1 MSVVEPYSSM
11 SNEHDPK
18 YDPKFA
24 EDKPEDREVRDLVVS
39 PTGTQMSP
47 ENEIIELD
55 AHLGEPKVDH
65 PQYKQPE
72 LRSQDFAVLADGLG
86 EVGAY
91 HESSLLEAE
100 RKKMVEYDDYAPTF
114 TAKELTEIAVQCIPL
129 RIHVTVADHE
139 PLRQALTNFSDTIDE
154 SHDAPLDESYEG
166 IKYTKIEPKEG
177 NYIDP
182 FSVVASTQSVHY
194 YDDEGPY
201 YPDTS
206 VALSD
211 YPRIET

>member
-1 MSVVEPYSSM
+1 
-11 SNEHDPK
+11 
-18 YDPKFA
+18 
-24 EDKPEDREVRDLVVS
+24 
-39 PTGTQMSP
+39 MSP
-47 ENEIIELD
+47 GNEIITLD

-72 LRSQDFAVLADGLG
+72 LGPQDFGVLADGLG

-100 RKKMVEYDDYAPTF
+100 RKKMVEYNDYAPTF
-114 TAKELTEIAVQCIPL
+114 TAKELTEIAIQCIPL
-129 RIHVTVADHE
+129 RIHVIVINHE

-154 SHDAPLDESYEG
+154 SHEAPLDESYEG
-166 IKYTKIEPKEG
+166 IRHTKIEQKEG
-177 NYIDP
+177 EYIDP
-182 FSVVASTQSVHY
+182 FSVMGSTQSVHY

-206 VALSD
+206 IALSD
-211 YPRIET
+211 YPRI

>member
-1 MSVVEPYSSM
+1 MSVVERYSSM

-65 PQYKQPE
+65 TQYKQPE

-100 RKKMVEYDDYAPTF
+100 RKMGRV
-114 TAKELTEIAVQCIPL
+114 AKRSRVCLWCSQL
-129 RIHVTVADHE
+129 RGRVAE
-139 PLRQALTNFSDTIDE
+139 RSRVCL
-154 SHDAPLDESYEG
+154 
-166 IKYTKIEPKEG
+166 
-177 NYIDP
+177 
-182 FSVVASTQSVHY
+182 
-194 YDDEGPY
+194 
-201 YPDTS
+201 
-206 VALSD
+206 
-211 YPRIET
+211 